1 MKTEAGRPRIASR
14 VSPARLA
21 ERGRIIGM
29 LGLTAAGFVIRAA
42 SPMAYCDHFALRKIA
57 ADQALSARLGNIP
70 GALWAF

>member
-1 MKTEAGRPRIASR
+1 
-14 VSPARLA
+14 
-21 ERGRIIGM
+21 M